1 MLRMSV
7 WNRFAEAVGIAGL
20 ARVLS
25 DPLVRAVPRYLI
37 GTSLGIGLAIGV
49 SGCRHEP
56 LAQHRLATRWDN
68 IRTTTEKIADR
79 EAENPRRLARAA
91 EFIADNLQHHAA
103 ALERDLLGAAAYLE
117 RDLRRWHESQPTYWR
132 EAGRI
137 LLGKPETIERTAII
151 LFL

>member
-1 MLRMSV
+1 MLCMSV
-7 WNRFAEAVGIAGL
+7 WNRFAEAVGITRLACVLDGLL
-20 ARVLS
+20 AR
-25 DPLVRAVPRYLI
+25 AGPRHLI

-56 LAQHRLATRWDN
+56 LAQQRLATRWDN

-79 EAENPRRLARAA
+79 EAENPQRLTRAA
-91 EFIADNLQHHAA
+91 EFIRDNLHHHATA
-103 ALERDLLGAAAYLE
+103 FERDLHRVGAYLE
-117 RDLRRWHESQPTYWR
+117 RDLRRWQENQPAYWR
-132 EAGRI
+132 EGGRI